1 MPGGERAAMT
11 GTIFNIMRFAVN
23 DGPGIRTTVFLKGC
37 PLACAWCHN
46 PEGLTAAH
54 EVAYR
59 VDRCAHCGACIEAC
73 PEHALA
79 EGPDGVHRDRDL
91 CVACGTCAGAC
102 VTDARELMGRDITV
116 AELMTEV
123 LKDRVFYDESGG
135 GVTFSG
141 GEPLLQHE
149 FLTGALTAC
158 GRASVHTAVETTGFT
173 SWEKL
178 RALIPLTGLFLY
190 DVKVMD
196 TERHRQFTGVTNVRI
211 LENLRA
217 LAATGAQVTVR
228 VPLVPGVND
237 DEGNIR
243 AIARFVADLG
253 TVPSIHLLPFHGGA
267 SGKYRALGMAYAME
281 NTRSPQQERIQSLA
295 ALITAYGVAVHIG
308 G

>member
-1 MPGGERAAMT
+1 MT

-37 PLACAWCHN
+37 PLACVWCHN
-46 PEGLTAAH
+46 PEGLHRAV

-59 VDRCAHCGACIEAC
+59 PDRCAHCGACIDAC
-73 PEHALA
+73 PEHALTD
-79 EGPDGVHRDRDL
+79 EPGGVRRAMDR

-116 AELMTEV
+116 ADLMTEV

-141 GEPLLQHE
+141 GEPLLQYE
-149 FLTGALTAC
+149 FLHAALTAC
-158 GRASVHTAVETTGFT
+158 RKADVHTAVETTGFT
-173 SWEKL
+173 SWERL
-178 RALIPLTGLFLY
+178 AALVPLTSEFLY

-196 TERHRQFTGVTNVRI
+196 AERHRELTGVSNVRI

-217 LAATGAQVTVR
+217 LAATDARVMVR

-237 DEGNIR
+237 DEDNIR
-243 AIARFVADLG
+243 EIATFVAGLG
-253 TVPSIHLLPFHGGA
+253 TVPPVHLLPFHAGA
-267 SGKYRALGMAYAME
+267 AGKYRALGMAYAME
-281 NTRSPQQERIQSLA
+281 DVRSPSQERVQSLA
-295 ALITAYGVAVHIG
+295 SLITAHGITVHIG